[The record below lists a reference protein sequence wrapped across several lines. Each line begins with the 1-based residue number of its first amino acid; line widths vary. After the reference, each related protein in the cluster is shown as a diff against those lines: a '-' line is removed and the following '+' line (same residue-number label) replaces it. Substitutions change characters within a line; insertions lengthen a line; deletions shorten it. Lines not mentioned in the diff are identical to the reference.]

1 MLPRQMLSM
10 VIIHVVNEWLISDYR
25 VENMKLKEISL
36 ADANYQLKIQTF
48 LITLQLQIIIV
59 NNEWLNFSMLRI
71 TE

>member
-1 MLPRQMLSM
+1 MLSM

-48 LITLQLQIIIV
+48 LITLQLKIIIV
-59 NNEWLNFSMLRI
+59 NNE
-71 TE
+71 